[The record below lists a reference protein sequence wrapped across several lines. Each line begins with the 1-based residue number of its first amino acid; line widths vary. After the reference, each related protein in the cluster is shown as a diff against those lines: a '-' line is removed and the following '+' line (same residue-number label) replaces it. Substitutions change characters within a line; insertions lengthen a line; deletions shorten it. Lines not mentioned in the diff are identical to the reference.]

1 MTQTLLAIENLSV
14 GFRHQQT
21 VRTVVNDVSLQIE
34 AGETLALVGESGS
47 GKSVTA
53 LSILRLLP
61 SPPVEYLSGD
71 IRFHGESL
79 LHASDQTLRG
89 VRGNKIAMIFQEP
102 MVSLNPLHTLEK
114 QLYEVL
120 SLHRGMRREAAR
132 GEILNCLDRVGIR
145 QAAKRLTDYPHQ
157 LSGGERQRVMIAMAL
172 LTRPEL
178 LIADEPTTALDVSV
192 QAQILQLLRELQGE
206 LNMGMLFITHNL
218 SIVRKL
224 AHRVAVMQN
233 GRCVEQNYA
242 ATLFA
247 SPTHPYTQK
256 LLNSEPSGDPV
267 PLPEPASTLL
277 DVEQLQVA
285 FPIRKG
291 ILKRIVDHNVVVK
304 NISFTLRA
312 GETLG
317 LVGESGS
324 GKSTTGLALLRLIN
338 SQGSIIFD
346 GQPLQNLN
354 RRQLLPIRHRI
365 QVVFQ
370 DPNSSLNPRL
380 NVLQIIEDPACR
392 KYAKDVKVSM
402 YMYDRPAW
410 TGHVYETEC
419 FFPTWINKESAP
431 HVQALVEAYH
441 NLWGTERIGAD
452 EKALSTRTGRPLT
465 DKWTF
470 STNGVSIQGRYGIPC
485 VGFGPGAES
494 QAHAPNEITWKQDLA
509 VCAALYAA
517 VPMLYNPENKD
528 GSATSFRQELTGND
542 IK

>member
-21 VRTVVNDVSLQIE
+21 VRTVVNDVSLQIA

-61 SPPVEYLSGD
+61 CPPVEYLSGD

-132 GEILNCLDRVGIR
+132 GEILNCLDR
-145 QAAKRLTDYPHQ
+145 
-157 LSGGERQRVMIAMAL
+157 GGERQRVMIAMAL

-233 GRCVEQNYA
+233 GRCVEKNNA

-338 SQGSIIFD
+338 SHGSIVFD

-380 NVLQIIEDPACR
+380 NVLQIIEEGLRVHQPTLSAAQREQQVIAVMHEVGLDPETR
-392 KYAKDVKVSM
+392 HRY
-402 YMYDRPAW
+402 PAEFS
-410 TGHVYETEC
+410 GGQRQRIAIARALILKPSLIILDE
-419 FFPTWINKESAP
+419 PTSSLDKT
-431 HVQALVEAYH
+431 VQAQILTLLKSLQQKHQLAYLFISHDLHVVRALCHQVIVLRQGEVVEQGPCARVFAAPQQEYTRQ
-441 NLWGTERIGAD
+441 LL
-452 EKALSTRTGRPLT
+452 ALS
-465 DKWTF
+465 
-470 STNGVSIQGRYGIPC
+470 
-485 VGFGPGAES
+485 
-494 QAHAPNEITWKQDLA
+494 
-509 VCAALYAA
+509 
-517 VPMLYNPENKD
+517 
-528 GSATSFRQELTGND
+528 
-542 IK
+542 

>member
-1 MTQTLLAIENLSV
+1 
-14 GFRHQQT
+14 
-21 VRTVVNDVSLQIE
+21 
-34 AGETLALVGESGS
+34 
-47 GKSVTA
+47 
-53 LSILRLLP
+53 
-61 SPPVEYLSGD
+61 
-71 IRFHGESL
+71 
-79 LHASDQTLRG
+79 
-89 VRGNKIAMIFQEP
+89 
-102 MVSLNPLHTLEK
+102 
-114 QLYEVL
+114 
-120 SLHRGMRREAAR
+120 MRREAAR

-145 QAAKRLTDYPHQ
+145 RAAKRLTDYPHQ

-192 QAQILQLLRELQGE
+192 RAQILQLLRELQGE

-233 GRCVEQNYA
+233 GRCVEQNNA
-242 ATLFA
+242 ATLFD

-380 NVLQIIEDPACR
+380 NVLQIIEEGLRVHQPTLSAAQREQQVIAVMHEVGLDPETR
-392 KYAKDVKVSM
+392 HRY
-402 YMYDRPAW
+402 PAEFS
-410 TGHVYETEC
+410 GGQRQRIAIAVG
-419 FFPTWINKESAP
+419 INS
-431 HVQALVEAYH
+431 
-441 NLWGTERIGAD
+441 
-452 EKALSTRTGRPLT
+452 
-465 DKWTF
+465 
-470 STNGVSIQGRYGIPC
+470 
-485 VGFGPGAES
+485 
-494 QAHAPNEITWKQDLA
+494 
-509 VCAALYAA
+509 
-517 VPMLYNPENKD
+517 
-528 GSATSFRQELTGND
+528 
-542 IK
+542 

>member
-61 SPPVEYLSGD
+61 CPPVEYLSGD

-192 QAQILQLLRELQGE
+192 QAQILQL
-206 LNMGMLFITHNL
+206 
-218 SIVRKL
+218 
-224 AHRVAVMQN
+224 
-233 GRCVEQNYA
+233 
-242 ATLFA
+242 
-247 SPTHPYTQK
+247 
-256 LLNSEPSGDPV
+256 
-267 PLPEPASTLL
+267 
-277 DVEQLQVA
+277 
-285 FPIRKG
+285 
-291 ILKRIVDHNVVVK
+291 
-304 NISFTLRA
+304 
-312 GETLG
+312 
-317 LVGESGS
+317 
-324 GKSTTGLALLRLIN
+324 
-338 SQGSIIFD
+338 
-346 GQPLQNLN
+346 
-354 RRQLLPIRHRI
+354 
-365 QVVFQ
+365 
-370 DPNSSLNPRL
+370 
-380 NVLQIIEDPACR
+380 
-392 KYAKDVKVSM
+392 
-402 YMYDRPAW
+402 
-410 TGHVYETEC
+410 
-419 FFPTWINKESAP
+419 
-431 HVQALVEAYH
+431 
-441 NLWGTERIGAD
+441 
-452 EKALSTRTGRPLT
+452 
-465 DKWTF
+465 
-470 STNGVSIQGRYGIPC
+470 
-485 VGFGPGAES
+485 
-494 QAHAPNEITWKQDLA
+494 
-509 VCAALYAA
+509 
-517 VPMLYNPENKD
+517 
-528 GSATSFRQELTGND
+528 
-542 IK
+542 

>member
-21 VRTVVNDVSLQIE
+21 VRTVVNDVSLQIA

-61 SPPVEYLSGD
+61 CPPVEYLSGD

-89 VRGNKIAMIFQEP
+89 IRGNKIAMIFQEP

-233 GRCVEQNYA
+233 GRCVEQNNA

-324 GKSTTGLALLRLIN
+324 GKSTVALGVERELHKRGILCRIL
-338 SQGSIIFD
+338 D
-346 GQPLQNLN
+346 GDN
-354 RRQLLPIRHRI
+354 IR
-365 QVVFQ
+365 
-370 DPNSSLNPRL
+370 S
-380 NVLQIIEDPACR
+380 
-392 KYAKDVKVSM
+392 
-402 YMYDRPAW
+402 
-410 TGHVYETEC
+410 G
-419 FFPTWINKESAP
+419 INKNLGFSADDRKENIRRIAEIGKLFVDTGVVTLSAFISPTNESRRMAS
-431 HVQALVEAYH
+431 EI
-441 NLWGTERIGAD
+441 IGAD
-452 EKALSTRTGRPLT
+452 DFREVYVSTPLEVCEQRDVKGLYARARRGEIKDFT
-465 DKWTF
+465 
-470 STNGVSIQGRYGIPC
+470 GVSAPFE
-485 VGFGPGAES
+485 VPEHPALTLDTSVLTLEES
-494 QAHAPNEITWKQDLA
+494 VNKVSNADM
-509 VCAALYAA
+509 VCC
-517 VPMLYNPENKD
+517 
-528 GSATSFRQELTGND
+528 TSDMDCTYLR
-542 IK
+542 